1 MRVLILSCNTGQ
13 GHNAAGKAI
22 QETFAGRGIECQ
34 MMDALLLAGER
45 QLAAA
50 KEAQSAL
57 ADALAALEGGMTLD
71 AAGVCV
77 DDALNA
83 LYQLTGERAGDD
95 VIDEVFSTF
104 CVGK

>member
-1 MRVLILSCNTGQ
+1 MEQ
-13 GHNAAGKAI
+13 
-22 QETFAGRGIECQ
+22 F
-34 MMDALLLAGER
+34 
-45 QLAAA
+45 QL
-50 KEAQSAL
+50 KPTIFFGS
-57 ADALAALEGGMTLD
+57 DALAALEGGMTLD

>member
-1 MRVLILSCNTGQ
+1 MAAVLGTA
-13 GHNAAGKAI
+13 HADP
-22 QETFAGRGIECQ
+22 
-34 MMDALLLAGER
+34 DALLLAGER